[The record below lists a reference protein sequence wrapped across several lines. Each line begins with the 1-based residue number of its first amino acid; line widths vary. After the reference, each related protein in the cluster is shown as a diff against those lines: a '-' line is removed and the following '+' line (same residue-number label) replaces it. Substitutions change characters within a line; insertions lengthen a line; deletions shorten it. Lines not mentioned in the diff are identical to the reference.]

1 MSGSARR
8 GRRSRPCTSA
18 AERHRSCPADDI
30 ERLLARVR
38 ERFGIAADAEITL
51 EANPGP
57 DERGDPAAWRRAGIT
72 RISFG
77 AQSLDDAELRRLG
90 RRHRAA
96 DVAAAVAGAREA
108 GIASVNLDLLYDTPD
123 GTLATWTTTLD
134 CRARA
139 RHRTTCRS
147 TR

>member
-1 MSGSARR
+1 MALD
-8 GRRSRPCTSA
+8 RPLESVYLGGGTP
-18 AERHRSCPADDI
+18 RSCPPTDI

-38 ERFGIAADAEITL
+38 ERFGIAPDAEITL

-57 DERGDPAAWRRAGIT
+57 DERGDPAALRRAGIT
-72 RISFG
+72 RLSFG

-108 GIASVNLDLLYDTPD
+108 GIASVNLDLLYDMPD
-123 GTLATWTTTLD
+123 GRWRRGRPRSTPRWSSG
-134 CRARA
+134 
-139 RHRTTCRS
+139 RTTCRC
-147 TR
+147 TP